1 MLKYLAVFFVAM
13 LPIVEIRGAMPV
25 GTFFDLPYFETLIVA
40 IIGNM
45 VPVPFIYLFGR
56 KFLAWG
62 SRQKHIGSFCEK
74 MMHKGEAAGRKIVKK
89 TGRFGMAAALM
100 LFVGIPLPGTGA
112 WTGALAASFLDM
124 GFRTT
129 TAAVIAGVA
138 IAGTLIG
145 GPLHILGL

>member
-25 GTFFDLPYFETLIVA
+25 GAFFGLPYFESLIVA

-45 VPVPFIYLFGR
+45 MPVPFIYLFGR
-56 KFLAWG
+56 KFLIWG
-62 SRQKHIGSFCEK
+62 SQRKHIGPFCEK
-74 MMHKGEAAGRKIVKK
+74 MMHKGESAGRRIVKK
-89 TGRFGMAAALM
+89 TGRFGMAVALM

-124 GFRTT
+124 GFKTT